1 MEVEFLGLKTSAA
14 VVAVVETIVC
24 GYLVAALA
32 AVVNADVVVFDG
44 RSVVDNLTNVAVLVF
59 EIVVIV
65 EVGVAFIFAIVI
77 LAFKVVFVDV
87 VVVLLE

>member
-1 MEVEFLGLKTSAA
+1 MEVELLGLKTSAA

-44 RSVVDNLTNVAVLVF
+44 RSVVDNLTVLVF